1 MDARATSIPRG
12 RTPRGLPAALV
23 GYAGVLLLKVGA
35 WWITGLFALLAE
47 ALHTL
52 SDLAISGFLLI
63 AERFSRRPADVWY
76 RFGYGRAQ
84 HVAAL
89 TAATLFI
96 SFTSARLLEEA
107 VTRIFRPPA
116 PAYAHLEIA
125 VGVLL
130 LSMIVSA
137 IPLGL
142 LATQHPRGP
151 AARAQLLESL
161 NDEFGLLAALIGA
174 IFVARGAHLA
184 DPIASLAVAGL
195 IAANAV
201 RLFRDNARILMGR
214 APERQFFET
223 VERLARTVPAVR
235 AVHDLRAEHVG
246 SETIHLGLHV
256 EVEPTLTVAEGEEI
270 AKAVRDAI
278 MAETRVGYC
287 VVHVDP
293 VGAPPEPGELP
304 Y

>member
-1 MDARATSIPRG
+1 MGSYLT
-12 RTPRGLPAALV
+12 RTPRGLTAALIS
-23 GYAGVLLLKVGA
+23 YAGVFLLKIGA

-52 SDLAISGFLLI
+52 SDLAISGFLLM
-63 AERFSRRPADVWY
+63 ADRFSRRPADVQY
-76 RFGYGRAQ
+76 RYGYGRAQ

-96 SFTSARLLEEA
+96 SFTSFRLVEEA
-107 VTRIFRPPA
+107 VTRILRRPTPT
-116 PAYAHLEIA
+116 YTHLEFA
-125 VGVLL
+125 VGVLVISMVASL
-130 LSMIVSA
+130 L
-137 IPLGL
+137 PLGL
-142 LATQHPRGP
+142 LAFQRQRGP
-151 AARAQLLESL
+151 AARAQLIECL
-161 NDEFGLLAALIGA
+161 NDELGLLVVLIGA
-174 IFVARGAHLA
+174 IFVARGIHLA
-184 DPIASLAVAGL
+184 DPIASLVVAGL

-214 APERQFFET
+214 APEREFFET
-223 VERLARTVPAVR
+223 IERLARAIPAVR
-235 AVHDLRAEHVG
+235 AVHDLRAEYVG
-246 SETIHLGLHV
+246 ADTIHLGIHV
-256 EVEPTLTVAEGEEI
+256 EVEPTLTVAEGEEV

-293 VGAPPEPGELP
+293 VGAPPEPGEFP

>member
-1 MDARATSIPRG
+1 MDSRVRH
-12 RTPRGLPAALV
+12 TPRGLTAALFS
-23 GYAGVLLLKVGA
+23 YAGVFLLKIGG
-35 WWITGLFALLAE
+35 WWVTGLFALLAE

-63 AERFSRRPADVWY
+63 ADRFSRRPADARY

-96 SFTSARLLEEA
+96 SFTSIRLLEEA
-107 VTRIFRPPA
+107 LTRIFRPPA

-130 LSMIVSA
+130 ISMVVSA

-142 LATQHPRGP
+142 LAVQHPRGP
-151 AARAQLLESL
+151 AAQAQFLESL
-161 NDEFGLLAALIGA
+161 NDELGLLVALIGA
-174 IFVARGAHLA
+174 IFVARGTHLA
-184 DPIASLAVAGL
+184 DPIASMAVAGL

-214 APERQFFET
+214 APEREFFET
-223 VERLARTVPAVR
+223 VERLTRTVPAVR
-235 AVHDLRAEHVG
+235 AIHDLRAEYVG
-246 SETIHLGLHV
+246 PETIHLSLHA
-256 EVEPTLTVAEGEEI
+256 EVEPTLTVAEGEEV

-293 VGAPPEPGELP
+293 VGAPPESGEFP